1 MTVSK
6 SADDICLFLCYIGI
20 VQRGKLLQFCRSFSY
35 YDVGMSKNADDF

>member
-20 VQRGKLLQFCRSFSY
+20 VQRGKLLQPCRSFSY